1 MALFQWVEAA
11 AAPLVW
17 LHGLYIYSP
26 TFDEAN
32 LVNWKPETITSRLY
46 LSHVTLHG
54 GSWGFYA
61 LSSAYLAGVQL
72 AYMSSV
78 LAVSASG

>member
-1 MALFQWVEAA
+1 MSLFIWDEAA
-11 AAPLVW
+11 SPLVW

-26 TFDEAN
+26 TFDEGN
-32 LVNWKPETITSRLY
+32 VVHWDPETSTSRLY

-54 GSWGFYA
+54 GWWGIIA
-61 LSSAYLAGVQL
+61 HSPAYLGGVQL

-78 LAVSASG
+78 LVVSASG